1 MIKSHSHHLTDRK
14 SFRKIVIPL
23 ILLLIYFTAGKFGLM
38 LAIVH
43 PSASPVW
50 PPTGIALAA
59 LLLLGFRVW
68 PVILVGAF
76 LVNVTTAG
84 TLATSI
90 GIAIG
95 NTLEGVAGAL
105 LIKRYIGR
113 INIFDRPQKI
123 FMFAFLAGILST
135 TISATWG
142 VSTLCLSGYASW
154 NQYESIW
161 LTWWLGDSVGCWIV
175 TPLLML
181 WCQNPRVQWNSKK
194 ALETILLFSSLILVG
209 LVVFS
214 GFFRLGVKN
223 YPLEFLCIPFLIWAA
238 FRFSQRETAT
248 ASCLLS
254 GIAIWGTL
262 QGFGPF
268 AQKSPNESL
277 LLLQAYMGVITIMAI
292 TLASSVSESKR
303 VEQALRQSEERY
315 ALAIQGSNEGLWDW
329 DLQTDK
335 VHFSRLWKRMLG
347 YNEEEIGDMPSEWFD
362 RVHSED
368 IEHLQDAINSHVQGQ
383 SSHFICEYR
392 MLLKDG
398 TYHWMLNR
406 AVATRDTVGNTFRL
420 TGAQTDIQMRKIM
433 EEELARQASSDPLT
447 NLPNRISFLNRL
459 MQVSSERRKHH
470 ERFLAVLFLDL
481 DDFKLVNDTLGHH
494 SGDKLLIDVTQRLK
508 SCLRPEDTIARV
520 GGDEF
525 TILLSDIK
533 DIRETSQTA
542 ERILKNLALP
552 FYLNEEKI
560 YVTASMGI
568 ALSKKDGF
576 DPERLMQEADTAMYR
591 AKTLG
596 RARFEVFNTL
606 FYP

>member
-23 ILLLIYFTAGKFGLM
+23 ILLLIYYTAGKFGLM

-181 WCQNPRVQWNSKK
+181 WMSESARTVEQQESLRNYIAIFFVNSGWTCSILRIFSTWGEELSFGILMHPISYLGCLPLQPARNSNSKLS
-194 ALETILLFSSLILVG
+194 ALWNCN
-209 LVVFS
+209 
-214 GFFRLGVKN
+214 LGH
-223 YPLEFLCIPFLIWAA
+223 
-238 FRFSQRETAT
+238 TA
-248 ASCLLS
+248 
-254 GIAIWGTL
+254 
-262 QGFGPF
+262 
-268 AQKSPNESL
+268 
-277 LLLQAYMGVITIMAI
+277 
-292 TLASSVSESKR
+292 
-303 VEQALRQSEERY
+303 
-315 ALAIQGSNEGLWDW
+315 GLWSFC
-329 DLQTDK
+329 T
-335 VHFSRLWKRMLG
+335 
-347 YNEEEIGDMPSEWFD
+347 EI
-362 RVHSED
+362 
-368 IEHLQDAINSHVQGQ
+368 
-383 SSHFICEYR
+383 
-392 MLLKDG
+392 
-398 TYHWMLNR
+398 
-406 AVATRDTVGNTFRL
+406 
-420 TGAQTDIQMRKIM
+420 
-433 EEELARQASSDPLT
+433 
-447 NLPNRISFLNRL
+447 
-459 MQVSSERRKHH
+459 
-470 ERFLAVLFLDL
+470 
-481 DDFKLVNDTLGHH
+481 
-494 SGDKLLIDVTQRLK
+494 TQ
-508 SCLRPEDTIARV
+508 
-520 GGDEF
+520 
-525 TILLSDIK
+525 
-533 DIRETSQTA
+533 
-542 ERILKNLALP
+542 
-552 FYLNEEKI
+552 
-560 YVTASMGI
+560 
-568 ALSKKDGF
+568 
-576 DPERLMQEADTAMYR
+576 
-591 AKTLG
+591 
-596 RARFEVFNTL
+596 
-606 FYP
+606 